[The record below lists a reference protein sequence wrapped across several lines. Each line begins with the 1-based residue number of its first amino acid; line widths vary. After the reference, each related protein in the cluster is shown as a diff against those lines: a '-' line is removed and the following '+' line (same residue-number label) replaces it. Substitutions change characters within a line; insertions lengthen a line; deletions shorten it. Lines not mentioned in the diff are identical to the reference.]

1 MLKGG
6 LSVARNVCLVLPG
19 CCLAKEFHLLI
30 NFFILASFRSY
41 SGPGSQLVTSEWK
54 FDFNTFLSSGLGYI
68 VLEVD
73 GAGSSGRGQVTKN
86 SRYQN

>member
-1 MLKGG
+1 MMAMSSIFSAFYMRGII
-6 LSVARNVCLVLPG
+6 C
-19 CCLAKEFHLLI
+19 F
-30 NFFILASFRSY
+30 SY

-73 GAGSSGRGQVTKN
+73 GAGSSGRGQVRKETGRCGNINIFRRKN
-86 SRYQN
+86 

>member
-1 MLKGG
+1 ML
-6 LSVARNVCLVLPG
+6 S
-19 CCLAKEFHLLI
+19 
-30 NFFILASFRSY
+30 NFNLASFCSY

-73 GAGSSGRGQVTKN
+73 GAGSSGRGQVTKKP
-86 SRYQN
+86 YHQN